1 MRVIALY
8 AVLAAII
15 LLQIFLSSRE
25 NKWFGLIMPIISFLF
40 ALLVVP
46 LNTMVPATGVNVDFI
61 FNLVVAF
68 SVYNIPTVVFMVIYI
83 VCRKRKCKKEV

>member
-1 MRVIALY
+1 MRIIILLAI
-8 AVLAAII
+8 LAAIV

-46 LNTMVPATGVNVDFI
+46 LNTMVPATGVDVGYI
-61 FNLVVAF
+61 LNLVVAF
-68 SVYNIPTVVFMVIYI
+68 AVYNIPTAVFMVIYI
-83 VCRKRKCKKEV
+83 VCRKRKNKKEV